1 VTEQLDGTVPGEAVP
16 GIATSSYAAD
26 DRLLAE
32 LRAVWPPAVEP
43 RDSERGYVATDLDG
57 SAPAAA
63 LRLGD
68 RFAVALLAEPDGG
81 FRVVPVVRDEILVTS
96 WRLARPGDGLSAFVA
111 GVPAA
116 SERAIDGDQTNVS
129 VVVGERAI
137 VKWSRTV
144 GPGPSRATV
153 LLAHLDAVG
162 FRELPTPLG
171 SLAWQTPAG
180 HDLTI
185 AQGDAF
191 LPGAR
196 DGWEWCVERLER
208 HVAHDEGPCPAGC
221 DPWIDARL
229 GELIGRL
236 HLALATPSAVIPYP
250 AAVADAG
257 TVAGWVEAAHRTLDE
272 ALELDEAL
280 ALEALALD
288 AVAAGPDR
296 RRFLAAIE
304 PAMRAELDGIALD
317 RPISVQPVHGD
328 LHVGQVLEWSGGLA
342 VIDFDGNPALGDRG
356 NALRQPLERDIAQ
369 MLSSVDHVGRVVDRR
384 TAGRNRRVIDE
395 WIERTR
401 RQFLAALE
409 IVPDPRLLAAFE
421 VEQECRELVYA
432 ARFLPRWRYAPLA
445 TLRAR
450 YGT

>member
-26 DRLLAE
+26 DRLLEE
-32 LRAVWPPAVEP
+32 LRAAWPPAVELP
-43 RDSERGYVATDLDG
+43 DGDRAYVATNLDG
-57 SAPAAA
+57 SVPAVA

-68 RFAVALLAEPDGG
+68 RFAVVLVGEPDGG
-81 FRVVPVVRDEILVTS
+81 FRVVPVVRDEILVTA
-96 WRLARPGDGLSAFVA
+96 WRIARPGDGLSAFVA

-116 SERAIDGDQTNVS
+116 SERAIDADQTNAS

-137 VKWSRTV
+137 VKWFRTV
-144 GPGPSRATV
+144 GARPSRATV

-162 FRELPTPLG
+162 FREIPTPLG
-171 SLAWQTPAG
+171 SLAWRSPAG

-191 LPGAR
+191 LTDAR

-208 HVAHDEGPCPAGC
+208 HVAHDEGPCPVGC
-221 DPWIDARL
+221 DPWIGARL
-229 GELIGRL
+229 GELVGRL
-236 HLALATPSAVIPYP
+236 HAALATPSAVIPDP
-250 AAVADAG
+250 AAVADHE
-257 TVAGWVEAAHRTLDE
+257 TVAGWVEGARRTLDE
-272 ALELDEAL
+272 AL
-280 ALEALALD
+280 ALD
-288 AVAAGPDR
+288 SAAAEPDR
-296 RRFLAAIE
+296 RGLLAAIE
-304 PAMRAELDGIALD
+304 PAMRAELDRLPLD

-342 VIDFDGNPALGDRG
+342 VIDFHGNPALGDSG
-356 NALRQPLERDIAQ
+356 NALRQPLARDIAQ
-369 MLSSVDHVGRVVDRR
+369 MLSSLDHVGRVVDAR
-384 TAGRNRRVIDE
+384 TAGRERAVIDE

-401 RQFLAALE
+401 RHFLGALE
-409 IVPDPRLLAAFE
+409 TAPDPKLLAAFE

-450 YGT
+450 YGR